1 MRDKL
6 NKNMN
11 DIIYKFY
18 AISMNMVA
26 SSKTILRPI

>member
-6 NKNMN
+6 NKIMN
-11 DIIYKFY
+11 DISYKFY

-26 SSKTILRPI
+26 SSKAIL